1 MNNRNKQL
9 PNDVKCSQSDF
20 VIQTDNLDHAKEQ
33 VTHIIELIRKDYN
46 NGEIVMDTETTG
58 FDPETGDRIVE
69 IGGVE
74 LFNHVPT
81 EMYITNIS
89 TQNEACHKRR
99 LRFTV
104 WVMISCVI
112 SQFFQKLHKIF

>member
-1 MNNRNKQL
+1 MR
-9 PNDVKCSQSDF
+9 
-20 VIQTDNLDHAKEQ
+20 
-33 VTHIIELIRKDYN
+33 
-46 NGEIVMDTETTG
+46 EIVMDTETTG
-58 FDPETGDRIVE
+58 FDPESGDRIVE

-104 WVMISCVI
+104 WVMTSCVI
-112 SQFFQKLHKIF
+112 SQFFKNCTRFFGFRW